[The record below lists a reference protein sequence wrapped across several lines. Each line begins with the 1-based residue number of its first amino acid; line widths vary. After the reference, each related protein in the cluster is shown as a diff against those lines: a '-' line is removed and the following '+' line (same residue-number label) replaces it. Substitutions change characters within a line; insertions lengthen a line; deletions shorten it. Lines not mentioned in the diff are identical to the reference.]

1 MKNSKYDNFKKFWK
15 HANPSDGA
23 LINKLEVDPV
33 TKNVLHSIKKQGNA
47 MFCKT
52 KNGKTLPYGLP
63 SSLELHIGR
72 VPEVSEVMTS
82 IMELVKTYKFI
93 KKTGQETKKAEKGN
107 YMKTFIYF
115 DVDMKQIKEWIG
127 SQSSNSLF

>member
-1 MKNSKYDNFKKFWK
+1 MKNSKYDNFKPFWK

-47 MFCKT
+47 LFYKD
-52 KNGKTLPYGLP
+52 KNGKTLHYGLP
-63 SSLELHIGR
+63 STLELHIGR
-72 VPEVSEVMTS
+72 VPEISEVMSS
-82 IMELVKTYKFI
+82 IKELVMTYKFI
-93 KKTGQETKKAEKGN
+93 EKTGQETKPREKGLE
-107 YMKTFIYF
+107 KTFIYF
-115 DVDMKQIKEWIG
+115 DVDMKKIKEWIG